1 MNKLAKVVTEE
12 DAMVYCTK
20 CGTKNAD
27 DATMCVNCG
36 ASLYGTSAEEGPYW
50 RHRRY
55 YEGEYYQYHR
65 RSGAIAGIVIGTI
78 ILLIGF
84 SFLVRELYNVTIPWF
99 EVLIILLGIYIIA
112 RALTGRGRRR

>member
-1 MNKLAKVVTEE
+1 MTPSCVSTAAPLFTAQVRKRDLTGDMGDTE
-12 DAMVYCTK
+12 M
-20 CGTKNAD
+20 
-27 DATMCVNCG
+27 
-36 ASLYGTSAEEGPYW
+36 
-50 RHRRY
+50 RY
-55 YEGEYYQYHR
+55 YGYHR

-84 SFLVRELYNVTIPWF
+84 SFLVRELYNVSIPWF

>member
-1 MNKLAKVVTEE
+1 
-12 DAMVYCTK
+12 MVYCTK

-27 DATMCVNCG
+27 DATVCVNCG
-36 ASLYGTSAEEGPYW
+36 AALYGTRTEEGPYY
-50 RHRRY
+50 RHGRY
-55 YEGEYYQYHR
+55 REEYYGYHR
-65 RSGAIAGIVIGTI
+65 RSGAFAGIIIGTI

-84 SFLVRELYNVTIPWF
+84 SLLVNLSIPWF

>member
-36 ASLYGTSAEEGPYW
+36 ASLYGTTTEEGPYW

-55 YEGEYYQYHR
+55 REEYGYHR
-65 RSGAIAGIVIGTI
+65 RSGAFAGIIIGTI

-84 SFLVRELYNVTIPWF
+84 SLLVEVLYNVSIHWF
-99 EVLIILLGIYIIA
+99 EVLIILLGVYIIA
-112 RALTGRGRRR
+112 RALTGWGRRR

>member
-36 ASLYGTSAEEGPYW
+36 APLYGTTTEEGPYW

-55 YEGEYYQYHR
+55 REEYYGYHR
-65 RSGAIAGIVIGTI
+65 RSGAFAGIIIGTI

-84 SFLVRELYNVTIPWF
+84 SFLVRELYNISIPWF
-99 EVLIILLGIYIIA
+99 EVLIILLGVYIIA
-112 RALTGRGRRR
+112 RALTGWGRRR